1 MIIGVPKE
9 IKISENR
16 VGITEAGVKQLVKEG
31 HTVIIEKDAGVGSQ
45 ITNEQYEKAGAKII
59 GTKAEVYKTADM
71 IMKVKEPL
79 PDEYELLRENQIL
92 YTYLHL
98 AAEPKLT
105 KVLCERK
112 VKSIAYETI
121 QLEDGSLPLL
131 KPMSEVA
138 GRMATQIG
146 AFYLQK
152 DHGGK
157 GVLLGGVT
165 GVKPAKVTIIGG
177 GVVGTNAA
185 KMAVGLGA
193 AVTILDVNTA
203 RLEYLDDIFQGR
215 LMTLYS
221 NTKNIEESVRDC
233 DLLIGGVLITGHKAP
248 TLVSKELVS
257 SMSKGSVVVDVAVDQ
272 GGCIETCKPTS
283 HQHPTYDVDGVIHY
297 CVPNMPGVVPRTSTY
312 ALTNV
317 TLKYASQL
325 AAMGVEDAIAKNKN
339 LYKTP
344 DQIKEYFTN
353 EINSVIWATDK
364 REQFGFSNKDY
375 SLVFNMKDF
384 YALIMAG
391 GVGSRFWPIS
401 RTSKPK
407 QFIDILG
414 TGKTH
419 GAREWS
425 TS

>member
-16 VGITEAGVKQLVKEG
+16 VGMTEAGVRQLVKEG
-31 HTVIIEKDAGVGSQ
+31 HKIFVEKDAGIGSG
-45 ITNEQYEKAGAKII
+45 ISNEEYEKAGAKILD
-59 GTKAEVYKTADM
+59 TKKEVYAKSEM

-79 PDEYELLRENQIL
+79 PDEYDLMKENQII

-112 VKSIAYETI
+112 VKAIAYETI
-121 QLEDGSLPLL
+121 QPADGSLPLL
-131 KPMSEVA
+131 IPMSEVA

-165 GVKPAKVTIIGG
+165 GVRPSRVTIIGG

-193 AVTILDVNTA
+193 AVTVLDVNTK

-215 LMTLYS
+215 CMTLFS
-221 NTKNIEESVRDC
+221 NTKNIEESVRDS
-233 DLLIGGVLITGHKAP
+233 DLLIGGVLITGQKAP
-248 TLVSKELVS
+248 MLVSKDMIT

-272 GGCIETCKPTS
+272 GGCIETCRPTS
-283 HQHPTYDVDGVIHY
+283 HQNPTYEIDGVIHY

-312 ALTNV
+312 ALTNM
-317 TLKYASQL
+317 TLKYASML
-325 AAMGVEDAIAKNKN
+325 AAMGVEEAIAK
-339 LYKTP
+339 
-344 DQIKEYFTN
+344 
-353 EINSVIWATDK
+353 DK
-364 REQFGFSNKDY
+364 A
-375 SLVFNMKDF
+375 LMKGLNV
-384 YALIMAG
+384 YAG
-391 GVGSRFWPIS
+391 GVCYEPVARDLHMEY
-401 RTSKPK
+401 KPYK
-407 QFIDILG
+407 
-414 TGKTH
+414 H
-419 GAREWS
+419 
-425 TS
+425 

>member
-16 VGITEAGVKQLVKEG
+16 VGITEAGVKQFVKEG
-31 HTVIIEKDAGVGSQ
+31 HTVLIENNAGVGSM
-45 ITNEQYEKAGAKII
+45 ISNEQYEKAGAKII
-59 GTKAEVYKTADM
+59 DTKADVYKKADM

-79 PDEYELLRENQIL
+79 PDEYDLMRENQII

-105 KVLCERK
+105 KVLAERK
-112 VKSIAYETI
+112 VKAVAYETI
-121 QLEDGSLPLL
+121 ELPDHSLPLL

-146 AFYLQK
+146 AYYLQK

-185 KMAVGLGA
+185 KMAMGLGA
-193 AVTILDVNTA
+193 NVTILDVNTA

-215 LMTLYS
+215 AMTLFS
-221 NTKNIEESVRDC
+221 NAKNIEESVRDC
-233 DLLIGGVLITGHKAP
+233 DLLIGGVLITGQKAP

-257 SMSKGSVVVDVAVDQ
+257 QMSKGSVVVDVAVDQ
-272 GGCIETCKPTS
+272 GGCIETCRPTS
-283 HQHPTYDVDGVIHY
+283 HQNPTFEIDGVIHY

-317 TLKYASQL
+317 TLKYGSML
-325 AAMGVEDAIAKNKN
+325 AAMGVEDAVAKDKN
-339 LYKTP
+339 LLKGLNVYNGYVCYEPVARDLHMEYRPYK
-344 DQIKEYFTN
+344 
-353 EINSVIWATDK
+353 V
-364 REQFGFSNKDY
+364 
-375 SLVFNMKDF
+375 
-384 YALIMAG
+384 
-391 GVGSRFWPIS
+391 
-401 RTSKPK
+401 
-407 QFIDILG
+407 
-414 TGKTH
+414 
-419 GAREWS
+419 
-425 TS
+425 

>member
-1 MIIGVPKE
+1 MIIGIPKE

-16 VGITEAGVKQLVKEG
+16 VGLTEAGVLQYVKEG
-31 HTVIIEKDAGVGSQ
+31 HTVLVEKDAGVGSG
-45 ITNEQYEKAGAKII
+45 ISNEQYEKAGAKII
-59 GTKAEVYKTADM
+59 DTKKEVYAKADM
-71 IMKVKEPL
+71 IQKVKEPL
-79 PDEYELLRENQIL
+79 PDEYELMRENQIL

-98 AAEPKLT
+98 AAEAKLT

-112 VKSIAYETI
+112 VKAIAYETI
-121 QLEDGSLPLL
+121 QLENGSLPLL
-131 KPMSEVA
+131 TPMSEVA

-193 AVTILDVNTA
+193 SVTILDVNTA

-215 LMTLYS
+215 CMTLYS
-221 NTKNIEESVRDC
+221 NAKNIAESVIES
-233 DLLIGGVLITGHKAP
+233 DLVVGGVLITGHKAP
-248 TLVSKELVS
+248 TLVSKEMIS

-272 GGCIETCKPTS
+272 GGCIETCRPTS
-283 HQHPTYDVDGVIHY
+283 HTSPTYEVDGVIHY

-317 TLKYASQL
+317 TYKYGSMI
-325 AAMGVEDAIAKNKN
+325 AAMGVEDAVAKSPALMKGLNVYGGHVVYEPVARD
-339 LYKTP
+339 LHMEYKP
-344 DQIKEYFTN
+344 YR
-353 EINSVIWATDK
+353 A
-364 REQFGFSNKDY
+364 
-375 SLVFNMKDF
+375 
-384 YALIMAG
+384 
-391 GVGSRFWPIS
+391 
-401 RTSKPK
+401 
-407 QFIDILG
+407 
-414 TGKTH
+414 
-419 GAREWS
+419 
-425 TS
+425 